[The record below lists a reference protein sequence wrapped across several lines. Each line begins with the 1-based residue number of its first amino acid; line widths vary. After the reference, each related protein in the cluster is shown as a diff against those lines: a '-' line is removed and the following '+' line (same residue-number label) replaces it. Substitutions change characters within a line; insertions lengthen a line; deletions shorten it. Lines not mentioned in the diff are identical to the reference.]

1 MGHGLAPAPCRPE
14 TEIASMKHVLGII
27 PARGGS
33 KGVPRKNI
41 REVAGRP
48 LIAYTIAAAQASQ
61 RLTRCIVSTDDK
73 ETAEISSA
81 FGCEVLERPVELAQ
95 DDTPTISVIQHVFA
109 TLEAQ
114 GQSFDYGL
122 VLQPTSPLRTGLDI
136 DSALQALEQ
145 SDADSVVSVYQVSDH
160 HPARMYRM
168 EDGYLVSFDEKF
180 ASVRRQEL
188 PPVYHRNG
196 AIYAFRRSLLEQDTL
211 MGQTILPYIMAE
223 DRSLNIDTEYDLVL
237 ADFILSR
244 KK

>member
-1 MGHGLAPAPCRPE
+1 MMR
-14 TEIASMKHVLGII
+14 VLGII

-48 LIAYTIAAAQASQ
+48 LIAYTVDAALAS
-61 RLTRCIVSTDDK
+61 RLLTRCIVSTDDQ
-73 ETAEISSA
+73 ETADISASLR
-81 FGCEVLERPVELAQ
+81 CEVMKRPIELAQ
-95 DDTPTISVIQHVFA
+95 DETPTLDVVKYAFDV
-109 TLEAQ
+109 LESQ
-114 GQSFDYGL
+114 GEFFDFGL

-136 DSALQALEQ
+136 DSALQALIQ

-168 EDGYLVSFDEKF
+168 ENGCLVSFDEKF
-180 ASVRRQEL
+180 VSARRQEL

-237 ADFILSR
+237 ADLILSR
-244 KK
+244 MN

>member
-1 MGHGLAPAPCRPE
+1 MMR
-14 TEIASMKHVLGII
+14 VLGII

-48 LIAYTIAAAQASQ
+48 LIAYTVDAALAS
-61 RLTRCIVSTDDK
+61 RLLTRCIVSTDDQ
-73 ETAEISSA
+73 ETADISASL
-81 FGCEVLERPVELAQ
+81 GCEVMKRPIELAQ
-95 DDTPTISVIQHVFA
+95 DETPTLDVVKYAFDV
-109 TLEAQ
+109 LESQ
-114 GQSFDYGL
+114 GEFFDFGL

-136 DSALQALEQ
+136 DSALQALIQ

-168 EDGYLVSFDEKF
+168 ENGRLVSFDEKF
-180 ASVRRQEL
+180 ASARRQEL

-237 ADFILSR
+237 ADLILSR
-244 KK
+244 MN

>member
-1 MGHGLAPAPCRPE
+1 MNR
-14 TEIASMKHVLGII
+14 VLGII

-41 REVAGRP
+41 REVAGSP
-48 LIAYTIAAAQASQ
+48 LIAHTIAAVRASNL
-61 RLTRCIVSTDDK
+61 LTRCIVSTDDQ
-73 ETAEISSA
+73 ETADISLSL
-81 FGCEVLERPVELAQ
+81 GCEVMKRPVELAQ
-95 DDTPTISVIQHVFA
+95 DDTPTFDVVKQVFGV
-109 TLEAQ
+109 LESR
-114 GQSFDYGL
+114 GESFEYGL

-136 DSALQALEQ
+136 DSALQTLFQ

-168 EDGYLVSFDEKF
+168 EDGLLVSFDKSLETL
-180 ASVRRQEL
+180 RRQEL

-196 AIYAFRRSLLEQDTL
+196 AIYAFHRRLLDEGTL
-211 MGQTILPYIMAE
+211 LGKRILPYIMPE

-237 ADFILSR
+237 ADYILSR

>member
-1 MGHGLAPAPCRPE
+1 MMR
-14 TEIASMKHVLGII
+14 VLGII

-48 LIAYTIAAAQASQ
+48 LIAYTVDAALAS
-61 RLTRCIVSTDDK
+61 RLLTRCIVSTDDQ
-73 ETAEISSA
+73 ETADISASLR
-81 FGCEVLERPVELAQ
+81 CEVMKRPIELAQ
-95 DDTPTISVIQHVFA
+95 DETPTLDVVKYAFDV
-109 TLEAQ
+109 LESQ
-114 GQSFDYGL
+114 GEFFDFGL

-136 DSALQALEQ
+136 DSALQALIQ

-168 EDGYLVSFDEKF
+168 ENGRLVSFDEKF
-180 ASVRRQEL
+180 ASARRQEL

-237 ADFILSR
+237 ADLILSR
-244 KK
+244 MN

>member
-1 MGHGLAPAPCRPE
+1 MR
-14 TEIASMKHVLGII
+14 VLGII

-48 LIAYTIAAAQASQ
+48 LIAYTVDAALAS
-61 RLTRCIVSTDDK
+61 RLLTRCIVSTDDQ
-73 ETAEISSA
+73 ETADISASLR
-81 FGCEVLERPVELAQ
+81 CEVMKRPIELAQ
-95 DDTPTISVIQHVFA
+95 DETPTLDVVKYAFDV
-109 TLEAQ
+109 LESQ
-114 GQSFDYGL
+114 GEFFDFGL

-136 DSALQALEQ
+136 DSALQALIQ

-168 EDGYLVSFDEKF
+168 ENGRLVSFDEKF
-180 ASVRRQEL
+180 ASARRQEL

-237 ADFILSR
+237 ADLILSR
-244 KK
+244 MN

>member
-1 MGHGLAPAPCRPE
+1 MNR
-14 TEIASMKHVLGII
+14 VLGII

-48 LIAYTIAAAQASQ
+48 LIAYTIDAARTSEL
-61 RLTRCIVSTDDK
+61 LTRCIVSTDDQ
-73 ETAEISSA
+73 ETADICESLS
-81 FGCEVLERPVELAQ
+81 CEVMKRLPELAQ
-95 DDTPTISVIQHVFA
+95 DDTPTLDVVKHIFSI
-109 TLEAQ
+109 LESQ
-114 GQSFDYGL
+114 GESFEYGL

-136 DSALQALEQ
+136 DSALQALFQ

-168 EDGYLVSFDEKF
+168 ENGLLVSFDETF
-180 ASVRRQEL
+180 ATARRQDL

-196 AIYAFRRSLLEQDTL
+196 AIYAFRRSLLDQNML
-211 MGQTILPYIMAE
+211 IGKRILPYVMTE
-223 DRSLNIDTEYDLVL
+223 DRSLNIDTEYDLVF
-237 ADFILSR
+237 ADYILSR

>member
-1 MGHGLAPAPCRPE
+1 MKCILA
-14 TEIASMKHVLGII
+14 II

-48 LIAYTIAAAQASQ
+48 LIAYTIAAAQAS
-61 RLTRCIVSTDDK
+61 RLITRCIVSTDDK
-73 ETAEISSA
+73 ETAEISKML
-81 FGCEVLERPVELAQ
+81 GCEVMERPVALAQ
-95 DDTPTISVIQHVFA
+95 DDTPTVSVIKHVFDR
-109 TLEAQ
+109 LESQ
-114 GQSFDYGL
+114 GKIFDYGL
-122 VLQPTSPLRTGLDI
+122 VLQPTSPLRTGQDI
-136 DSALQALEQ
+136 DSALQALFQ

-168 EDGYLVSFDEKF
+168 ESDMLISFDETF

-196 AIYAFRRSLLEQDTL
+196 AIYAFHRHLLDKNTL
-211 MGQTILPYIMAE
+211 TGNRILPYIMAE

-237 ADFILSR
+237 ANHILSR

>member
-1 MGHGLAPAPCRPE
+1 MKRALA
-14 TEIASMKHVLGII
+14 II

-48 LIAYTIAAAQASQ
+48 LIAYTIKAAQASQ
-61 RLTRCIVSTDDK
+61 VLTRCIVSTDDR
-73 ETAEISSA
+73 ETAGISTA
-81 FGCEVLERPVELAQ
+81 LGCEVMERPAELAQ
-95 DDTPTISVIQHVFA
+95 DDTPTISVIKHVFDV
-109 TLEAQ
+109 LESQ
-114 GQSFDYGL
+114 GESFEYGL

-136 DSALQALEQ
+136 DSALQALSQ

-160 HPARMYRM
+160 HPARMYRL
-168 EDGYLVSFDEKF
+168 ENGHLVSFDEEF
-180 ASVRRQEL
+180 ATSRRQDL

-196 AIYAFRRSLLEQDTL
+196 AIYAFRRSLLEQNTL
-211 MGQTILPYIMAE
+211 MGTNIVPYIMSE

-244 KK
+244 RESEQ